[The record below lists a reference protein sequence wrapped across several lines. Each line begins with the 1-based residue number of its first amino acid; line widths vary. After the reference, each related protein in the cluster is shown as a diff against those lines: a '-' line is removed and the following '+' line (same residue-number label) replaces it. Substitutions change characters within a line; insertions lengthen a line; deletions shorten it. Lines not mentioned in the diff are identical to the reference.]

1 MPSAEHRARIERV
14 NSLVRKAGLTVFLV
28 TSKDSV
34 YYLTGFKYEPFE
46 RPFFLIFRG
55 NGDPEVIVPRIEAE
69 NMSQVPHLGKQYEY
83 IDFPAMPGH
92 GWLETLGQ
100 YISRGEVIGVEPSLP
115 SELFVRLKDYAPR
128 VEPIIERARLVK
140 SKEEI
145 ERIEL
150 TSRFS
155 DLGMKM
161 LFEASHPG
169 AKIEAGYRRIE
180 DLKKAVIQQVGH
192 LDQYVSSMWMGVWAA
207 PFSAQPH
214 RFPQPE
220 DTLGDG
226 PNVALVFIRVNGY
239 SAETERTYF
248 VTEPTAEERN
258 VFKTLTQARQIGFEM
273 LRPGVRA
280 HDVDHKVMSF
290 LRAEGLA
297 DNLLH
302 RTGHGIG
309 MGGHEGPWVAEGGDD
324 VLEEGM
330 VVSVEPGIYWRG
342 KGGYRHSDTVLI
354 TANGYRSLTKFPT
367 AIEDM
372 VLAS

>member
-1 MPSAEHRARIERV
+1 MASAEHRARIDRV
-14 NSLVRKAGLTVFLV
+14 NSLVGKAGLTAFLV

-55 NGDPEVIVPRIEAE
+55 KGDPEVIVPRIEAE
-69 NMSQVPHLGKQYEY
+69 NMSQVPHLGKQHEY

-100 YISRGEVIGVEPSLP
+100 HVSKGEVIGVEPSLP
-115 SELFVRLKDYAPR
+115 SELFVRLKDFAPR

-140 SKEEI
+140 SKDEI

-155 DLGMKM
+155 DLGMRM
-161 LFEASHPG
+161 LFEASRPG
-169 AKIEAGYRRIE
+169 ARIEAGYRRIE
-180 DLKKAVIQQVGH
+180 DLKNAVIQQVGH

-220 DTLGDG
+220 DTLGEG
-226 PNVALVFIRVNGY
+226 PNVALVFIRINGY
-239 SAETERTYF
+239 SAETERTFF
-248 VTEPTAEERN
+248 VTKPTAEERN
-258 VFKTLTQARQIGFEM
+258 VFKTLTQARQIAFEM
-273 LRPGVRA
+273 LQPGVHA